1 MFSITRSLD
10 TIAQADVVICGGGP
24 AGVGAAIGA
33 ARLGKS
39 ALILEQTGCLGGLG
53 TSGMV
58 PCFCPATDQEQVIAR
73 GICQEIMDDLAGRM
87 GVPVN
92 YNWFPFNYET
102 LKRVYDDAVVASG
115 ARVLFFT
122 TLADVLCENG
132 RIQGVVVATREG
144 LRAIRG
150 TVFVDGTGDGN
161 LCAWAGA
168 PYEVGGEKGEL
179 MGPTLCSS
187 FAGVDWDEYHRACSE
202 GNDARTIW
210 LRMMEAGTAPAAD
223 WHFVGAFKSGRTLTS
238 NNLGHVY
245 GTHGLSEESL
255 SAGMIEGRKQVE
267 VYLDFY
273 RAHVPGFAKAEMAWT
288 GSLLGVRETRR
299 IMGDYVLNYEDYKAR
314 ATFPDEITRCA
325 YPVDIHSA
333 STDPEAQKK
342 VEQDLHATHYGRG
355 ESYGIPFRSLI
366 PRDLQNVLVAG
377 RCLSADRAVQSS
389 LRVMPYCLT
398 TGQAAGVAAA
408 MSLASGGDVR
418 AVNTDAL
425 RQALR
430 EQNAYLPEA

>member
-1 MFSITRSLD
+1 MLTLTRSLD

-24 AGVGAAIGA
+24 AGIGAAIGA

-58 PCFCPATDQEQVIAR
+58 PLFCPATDQEQVIAR
-73 GICQEIMDDLAGRM
+73 GVCQEVMDDLAGRM

-102 LKRVYDDAVVASG
+102 LKRVYDDAALASG
-115 ARVLFFT
+115 AQIRFFT

-132 RIQGVVVATREG
+132 RVEAVVIATRAG
-144 LRAIRG
+144 LKAVRG
-150 TVFVDGTGDGN
+150 TVFIDGTGDGSI
-161 LCAWAGA
+161 CAWAGA
-168 PYEVGGEKGEL
+168 PYEVGGEHGEL

-187 FAGVDWDEYHRACSE
+187 FAGVDWDEYHRSCAQ
-202 GNDARTIW
+202 GNDARSIW
-210 LRMMEAGTAPAAD
+210 LRMMAAGTAPVAD
-223 WHFVGAFKSGRTLTS
+223 WHFVGAFRSGATLTA
-238 NNLGHVY
+238 NNLGHLY
-245 GTHGLSEESL
+245 GTDSLSEASL
-255 SAGMIEGRKQVE
+255 SAAMIAGRKQVQ

-273 RAHVPGFAKAEMAWT
+273 REHVPGFADAEMAQT
-288 GSLLGVRETRR
+288 GAWLGVRETRR

-314 ATFPDEITRCA
+314 ASFSDEITRCA

-342 VEQDLHATHYGRG
+342 VEQDLHATHYGPG
-355 ESYGIPFRSLI
+355 ESYGIPYRSLI
-366 PRDLQNVLVAG
+366 PRNLENVLVAG

-408 MSLASGGDVR
+408 MSLTSGGDVR
-418 AVNTDAL
+418 TVNADTL
-425 RQALR
+425 RQTLR
-430 EQNAYLPEA
+430 EQNAYLP